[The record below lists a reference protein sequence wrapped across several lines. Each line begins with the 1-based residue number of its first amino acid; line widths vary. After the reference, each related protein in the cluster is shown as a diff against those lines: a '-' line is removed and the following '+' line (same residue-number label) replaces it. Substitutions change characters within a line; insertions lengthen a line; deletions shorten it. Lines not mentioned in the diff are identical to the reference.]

1 MKRIISIL
9 MLCILPVAL
18 HAEGESYSDVGTSNW
33 FYDSVESFVEQ
44 EYLDASKDK
53 FRPAD
58 LALRSEFIKLVVEIN
73 GGIIDELPDMPGFS
87 DVSPGDWFFGYM
99 EEAGREEWLKG
110 DGDCYSV
117 SRFDSAHRDT
127 DIKCFVRPHS
137 NISRA
142 EAAVI
147 VRRAFGKSRLG
158 KAPAFSDN
166 PAGSW
171 FSDAIQ
177 AAADHCILKGDDGTR
192 KVRPGDPVNR
202 AEMVTML
209 YRVDSGGRYPEC

>member
-1 MKRIISIL
+1 MKKIISIL
-9 MLCILPVAL
+9 ALCILPLAL
-18 HAEGESYSDVGTSNW
+18 HAEEKTYSDVGTSNW
-33 FYDSVESFVEQ
+33 FYDSVESFVDQ
-44 EYLDASKDK
+44 GYLDSSKSK
-53 FRPAD
+53 FRPGD

-73 GGIIDELPDMPGFS
+73 GGIIDELPSNPGFS

-99 EEAGREEWLKG
+99 EEAGREGWLKG
-110 DGDCYSV
+110 DSDCYN
-117 SRFDSAHRDT
+117 RANE
-127 DIKCFVRPHS
+127 CYVRPHS

-147 VRRAFGKSRLG
+147 VRRAFGKKRLG

-177 AAADHCILKGDDGTR
+177 AAADNCILKGDDGTR
-192 KVRPGDPVNR
+192 KVRPHDPVNR

-209 YRVDSGGRYPEC
+209 YRVDSGGKYPDC